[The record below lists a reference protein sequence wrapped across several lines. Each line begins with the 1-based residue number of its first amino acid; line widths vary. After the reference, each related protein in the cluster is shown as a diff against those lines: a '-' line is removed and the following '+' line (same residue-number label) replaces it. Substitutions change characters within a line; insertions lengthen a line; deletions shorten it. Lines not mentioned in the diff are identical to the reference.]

1 MIIDTK
7 EIDNEFTTMDI
18 DGFVLVNPSEIGV
31 SVAYE
36 LFEHESIWDSD
47 VYNFIETY
55 LADIISKS
63 ANKAFEVLKENKK
76 VVK

>member
-7 EIDNEFTTMDI
+7 EIDHEFTTKDI

-31 SVAYE
+31 NVAYE
-36 LFEHESIWDSD
+36 LFEHKSIWESD
-47 VYNFIETY
+47 VYNFVETY
-55 LADIISKS
+55 LADIISES

-76 VVK
+76 VIK